1 MTELRGRQYGL
12 LVVGVLV
19 AIAVN
24 LVFCRWGVD
33 LAGSSMLTFN
43 LQEPPEA
50 MPGASSAIGL
60 YTAPWMA
67 QTAPMAWILGIGLPI
82 VLVISAMAVTWWPI
96 TGKRTS
102 S

>member
-24 LVFCRWGVD
+24 LVFCRWGMD

-43 LQEPPEA
+43 LQDTPEA
-50 MPGASSAIGL
+50 MPGTSSTIGL

-67 QTAPMAWILGIGLPI
+67 QAAVMAWILGIGLPI
-82 VLVISAMAVTWWPI
+82 VLVISAMAATWRPI
-96 TGKRTS
+96 RAKRRS

>member
-24 LVFCRWGVD
+24 LVFCRWGMD
-33 LAGSSMLTFN
+33 LGGSSMLTFN
-43 LQEPPEA
+43 LQDTPEA
-50 MPGASSAIGL
+50 MPGASSTIGL

-67 QTAPMAWILGIGLPI
+67 QAAAMAWILGIGLPI

-96 TGKRTS
+96 TGKTRS